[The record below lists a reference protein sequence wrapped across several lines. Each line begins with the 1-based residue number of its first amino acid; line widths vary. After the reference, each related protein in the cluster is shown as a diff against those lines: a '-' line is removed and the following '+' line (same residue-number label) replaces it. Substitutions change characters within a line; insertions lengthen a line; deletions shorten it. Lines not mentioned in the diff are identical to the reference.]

1 MAAAARIARS
11 AFQVPRKGIHLTPLV
26 TDIETGETFELRNG
40 LVSQYAYE
48 RYPTNSILVCL
59 HIVERKQFKRRLLQ

>member
-11 AFQVPRKGIHLTPLV
+11 AFQVPRKGNIHSNSFLLVSLTIP
-26 TDIETGETFELRNG
+26 TGETFELRNG

-48 RYPTNSILVCL
+48 RYPLPSTVS
-59 HIVERKQFKRRLLQ
+59 

>member
-11 AFQVPRKGIHLTPLV
+11 AFQVPRKGTIHSNSILLFSLTIPA
-26 TDIETGETFELRNG
+26 GETFELRNG

-48 RYPTNSILVCL
+48 RYPSQAPSPNNV
-59 HIVERKQFKRRLLQ
+59 